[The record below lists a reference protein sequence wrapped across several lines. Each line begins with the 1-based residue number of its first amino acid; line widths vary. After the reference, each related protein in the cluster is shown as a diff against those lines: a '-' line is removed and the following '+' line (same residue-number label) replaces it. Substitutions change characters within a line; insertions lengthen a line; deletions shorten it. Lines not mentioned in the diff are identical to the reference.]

1 MQSKTRKIVMALV
14 GAYLTYTGVELVLAV
29 QREKPENSVLFMVFG
44 IIFALFGV
52 ATVIV
57 NIRELL
63 KIRKSETD
71 SGAEE
76 EPGEPAEEFVE
87 TDGTAED
94 EEEAEEEEEEEEDG
108 GDWEEDEENWDE
120 DSEEDQD
127 GEEDEDESRHG
138 V

>member
-71 SGAEE
+71 SGASE

-87 TDGTAED
+87 TDGTAEN
-94 EEEAEEEEEEEEDG
+94 EEEEEEEEEEDG
-108 GDWEEDEENWDE
+108 GDWEEEEENWDE

>member
-71 SGAEE
+71 SGASE

-87 TDGTAED
+87 TDGTAEN
-94 EEEAEEEEEEEEDG
+94 EEEEEDG

>member
-71 SGAEE
+71 SGASE

-87 TDGTAED
+87 TDGTAEN
-94 EEEAEEEEEEEEDG
+94 EEEEDG

>member
-71 SGAEE
+71 SGASE

-87 TDGTAED
+87 TDGTAEN
-94 EEEAEEEEEEEEDG
+94 EEEEEEDG

>member
-71 SGAEE
+71 SGASE

-87 TDGTAED
+87 TDGTAEND
-94 EEEAEEEEEEEEDG
+94 EEEEEDG
-108 GDWEEDEENWDE
+108 GDWEEEEENWDE

>member
-71 SGAEE
+71 SGASE

-87 TDGTAED
+87 TDGTAEN
-94 EEEAEEEEEEEEDG
+94 EEEEEEEEEDG

>member
-71 SGAEE
+71 SGASE

-87 TDGTAED
+87 TDGTAEN
-94 EEEAEEEEEEEEDG
+94 EEEAEEEEEEDG

>member
-71 SGAEE
+71 SGA
-76 EPGEPAEEFVE
+76 
-87 TDGTAED
+87 
-94 EEEAEEEEEEEEDG
+94 
-108 GDWEEDEENWDE
+108 
-120 DSEEDQD
+120 SEELGRRQRRRP
-127 GEEDEDESRHG
+127 GRRRG
-138 V
+138 

>member
-71 SGAEE
+71 SGASE

-87 TDGTAED
+87 TDGTAENDD
-94 EEEAEEEEEEEEDG
+94 EEEEEEEEEEDG
-108 GDWEEDEENWDE
+108 GDWEEEEENWDE

>member
-71 SGAEE
+71 SGASE

-87 TDGTAED
+87 TDGTAEND
-94 EEEAEEEEEEEEDG
+94 EEEEEEDG
-108 GDWEEDEENWDE
+108 GDWEEEEENWDE

>member
-71 SGAEE
+71 SGASE

-87 TDGTAED
+87 TDGTAEN
-94 EEEAEEEEEEEEDG
+94 EEEEEEEEDG
-108 GDWEEDEENWDE
+108 GDWEEEEENWDE

>member
-71 SGAEE
+71 SGASEE
-76 EPGEPAEEFVE
+76 QGEPAEELVE
-87 TDGTAED
+87 TDGTAEN
-94 EEEAEEEEEEEEDG
+94 EEEAEEEEEEEDG

>member
-71 SGAEE
+71 SGASE

-87 TDGTAED
+87 TDGTAEN
-94 EEEAEEEEEEEEDG
+94 EEEEEEEEDG

>member
-71 SGAEE
+71 SGASE

-87 TDGTAED
+87 TDGTAEN
-94 EEEAEEEEEEEEDG
+94 EEEEEEEDG

>member
-71 SGAEE
+71 SGASE

-87 TDGTAED
+87 TDGTAEND
-94 EEEAEEEEEEEEDG
+94 EEEEEEEDG
-108 GDWEEDEENWDE
+108 GDWEEEEENWDE

>member
-71 SGAEE
+71 SGASE

-87 TDGTAED
+87 TDGTAEN
-94 EEEAEEEEEEEEDG
+94 EEEEEEEEEEDG

>member
-63 KIRKSETD
+63 KIRKSETE
-71 SGAEE
+71 SGASE
-76 EPGEPAEEFVE
+76 EPGQPAEEFVE
-87 TDGTAED
+87 TDGTAEK
-94 EEEAEEEEEEEEDG
+94 EEEEEEEEEEEDG